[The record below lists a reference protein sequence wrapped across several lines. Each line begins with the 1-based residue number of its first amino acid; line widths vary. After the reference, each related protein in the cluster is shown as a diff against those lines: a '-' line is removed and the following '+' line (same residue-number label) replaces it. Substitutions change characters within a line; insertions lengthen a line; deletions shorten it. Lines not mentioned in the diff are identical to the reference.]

1 MEQLKMI
8 RFFEDAD
15 DAQSP
20 TYSVPEGFFIR
31 EATENDGAD
40 WCRCCLN
47 GVLGVHECS
56 FDVFKEKMLDDSTVS
71 VDNIFMIC
79 DSNGTVAG
87 TATARRPTENHYE
100 GIGILHM
107 VAVADEYKGK
117 GLAGPVC
124 EAAVNRVKSMGYRGC
139 YLSTD
144 DFRLPAI
151 KTYLKLSFIPI
162 ITDDEMR
169 ARWEKVLAQLNIDSV
184 EAVDRNLESV
194 PAVNKSN

>member
-8 RFFEDAD
+8 RFFDKAD
-15 DAQSP
+15 NARSP
-20 TYSVPEGFFIR
+20 AYRIPEGFFIR
-31 EATENDGAD
+31 EATEKDGAD
-40 WCRCCLN
+40 WCKCCLN
-47 GVLGVHECS
+47 GELNVNECS
-56 FDVFKEKMLDDSTVS
+56 FDIFKQRMLDDSTVS
-71 VDNIFMIC
+71 INNIFMIC
-79 DSNGTVAG
+79 DNNGNVAG

-100 GIGILHM
+100 NIGILHM

-124 EAAVNRVKSMGYRGC
+124 EAAVNRVRSMGYKGC

-169 ARWEKVLAQLNIDSV
+169 VRWEKVLKQLNIKSV
-184 EAVDRNLESV
+184 KAVDRTLNSV
-194 PAVNKSN
+194 PALEITD